1 MFAMK
6 RTGVRTDF
14 AKAWPV
20 VLGGGVVLGFCSLVI
35 YASSSDRIASL
46 IRSKRPAAIKELR
59 IRSGES
65 ERVVSESD
73 AIQYVGSRIASGA
86 IKPIYES
93 EAEIGN
99 GTRVTITI
107 RYADGWEESKGG
119 TISEAGMSLFLPS
132 ISDVRITLE
141 GVYFPDPDIAEISFR
156 EDVPQSLLECVDW
169 ADKAIAAR

>member
-1 MFAMK
+1 MCEMK
-6 RTGVRTDF
+6 RTGVRTNF

-20 VLGGGVVLGFCSLVI
+20 VLGGGVFLGFCSLVI

-46 IRSKRPAAIKELR
+46 IRSKRPAAITELR

-65 ERVVSESD
+65 ERVVTESD
-73 AIQYVGSRIASGA
+73 AIQYVGSRIASGV
-86 IKPIYES
+86 IKPIYER
-93 EAEIGN
+93 ETEIGN

-119 TISEAGMSLFLPS
+119 TLSEAGMSLFLPS

-141 GVYFPDPDIAEISFR
+141 GVYFPDPDIAEISFG